1 MTKHRHVVAR
11 SIGGGSVRGS
21 PLLTAHQAS
30 RRCRCC
36 GDGGGRNT
44 PRARAR
50 DLDLSF
56 SLYRHCE
63 RRRLSLFRDIR
74 SPTSPRIALA
84 RCATERKHLDILE
97 YDHCV
102 NIRLFCPP
110 RSRPFSLSLSLA
122 LSLTLFLSLPHS
134 AVCRLPFSSFFFFL
148 MRALRAGQRSTGSFP
163 QFGRVSALPVHD
175 DGNETVLLPLRS
187 VLACARA

>member
-50 DLDLSF
+50 SRSLFLS
-56 SLYRHCE
+56 LRHCE

-122 LSLTLFLSLPHS
+122 LSHALSL
-134 AVCRLPFSSFFFFL
+134 ASSFRSLQTPFFFL
-148 MRALRAGQRSTGSFP
+148 FFLFNARITGWAAFDGIIPTVRSRIGASRP
-163 QFGRVSALPVHD
+163 R
-175 DGNETVLLPLRS
+175 
-187 VLACARA
+187 